1 MKQYV
6 IYTAVVG
13 NYDGIQQPIIIDD
26 RFDYIL
32 FSNDINESRV
42 GVWQVRKIEYDN
54 KDKIKIA
61 RWVKTHPEQ
70 LLEGYDFSVWMD
82 ANIQIKTD
90 YIYRKTIDLWGI
102 GTLIST
108 VVHPQ
113 RNCIYKEMFV
123 VYDFYLET
131 ENTLLNWAK
140 ILRRNHYPKDNG
152 LNETNILYRKH
163 LNSIVCQF
171 DNLWWS
177 FIEKYSRRD
186 QLSFN
191 FALWWQNLLCEPIL
205 PIGESALKSGH
216 FNYIG
221 HTNSRR
227 KYFDRGTDFSLLRR
241 YYLDLPDK
249 KAEIESVYYKI
260 FQKRFPKLW
269 AWIYGQYY
277 RLKFHYN
284 RIKNKC

>member
-1 MKQYV
+1 MR
-6 IYTAVVG
+6 I
-13 NYDGIQQPIIIDD
+13 
-26 RFDYIL
+26 R
-32 FSNDINESRV
+32 
-42 GVWQVRKIEYDN
+42 
-54 KDKIKIA
+54 
-61 RWVKTHPEQ
+61 
-70 LLEGYDFSVWMD
+70 
-82 ANIQIKTD
+82 
-90 YIYRKTIDLWGI
+90 IDL
-102 GTLIST
+102 SA
-108 VVHPQ
+108 
-113 RNCIYKEMFV
+113 RNRNA
-123 VYDFYLET
+123 DFRE
-131 ENTLLNWAK
+131 A
-140 ILRRNHYPKDNG
+140 R
-152 LNETNILYRKH
+152 
-163 LNSIVCQF
+163 
-171 DNLWWS
+171 
-177 FIEKYSRRD
+177 
-186 QLSFN
+186 
-191 FALWWQNLLCEPIL
+191 QNLVVTGVAGEMW